1 MNDEDV
7 LSTVEQFTDEGV
19 RADLRV
25 QTDPDTG
32 RVRGRS
38 CYYDDDTRL
47 IMVHYEVVDAEE
59 IPEDADLSDRRRGY
73 DRYLREEEFYH
84 RVEELR
90 EDPMIG
96 ESRGWF
102 ADESSDPATV
112 YMPVQNGEV
121 VREAG
126 DLPVPSFLLYSHY
139 NFREG
144 VFEDGGLW
152 DEIMNDEG
160 DEEAVE
166 A

>member
-32 RVRGRS
+32 RVKGRS

-59 IPEDADLSDRRRGY
+59 VPEDEQRDRDDDRTGF
-73 DRYLREEEFYH
+73 DRYLREEEIYH
-84 RVEELR
+84 RVEELN
-90 EDPMIG
+90 EDPLIG

-102 ADESSDPATV
+102 AEESSDPATV

-121 VREAG
+121 VRQAG
-126 DLPVPSFLLYSHY
+126 NLPVPSFLLYSHY
-139 NFREG
+139 NIREG
-144 VFEDGGLW
+144 VLSDGGLW
-152 DEIMNDEG
+152 DEHMG
-160 DEEAVE
+160 DEEGSE